1 MSESRNRRDPKPL
14 TGGERATLLVF
25 ALLLFGGFAAELLRD
40 FHPVKLSALF
50 VVIWWVPLL
59 ALHEASHAIVARA
72 LGWGVRRVVVGFGR
86 PLWRR
91 RWAGVDVEVR
101 LAPVMGFTLAYPRQ
115 PEWGRLKEL
124 AVYLAGPASA
134 ALVLGVLVG
143 IVGLDTLLTR
153 SNAVGWILLQSL
165 AVAAAV
171 ELVVNLVPMMT
182 PDAGDPTGS
191 RFAPNDGMGVILV
204 WRRDRLYYRQQA
216 ALWRQVEAGALREP
230 EEE

>member
-1 MSESRNRRDPKPL
+1 MSAHPDPRVPKPL
-14 TGGERATLLVF
+14 TGAERATLLVF
-25 ALLLFGGFAAELLRD
+25 GLLLFGGFALELARD

-50 VVIWWVPLL
+50 VVLWWIPLL
-59 ALHEASHAIVARA
+59 ALHEASHALVARW

-115 PEWGRLKEL
+115 PEWGRLKEF
-124 AVYLAGPASA
+124 AVFLAGPASA
-134 ALVLGVLVG
+134 ALVLALLVP
-143 IVGLDTLLTR
+143 IVGLDALLTA
-153 SNAVGWILLQSL
+153 SDAVGWIGLQSL

-171 ELVVNLVPMMT
+171 EIVVNLVPMMT

-191 RFAPNDGMGVILV
+191 RFAPNDGMGLILV

-230 EEE
+230 GE